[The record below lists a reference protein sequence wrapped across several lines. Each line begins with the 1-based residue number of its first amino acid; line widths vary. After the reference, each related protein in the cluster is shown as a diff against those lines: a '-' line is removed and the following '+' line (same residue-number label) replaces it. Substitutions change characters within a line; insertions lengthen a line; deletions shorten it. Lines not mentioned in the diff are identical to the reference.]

1 MDSEEV
7 SEDIIDME
15 DVMAVFAI
23 TDQFSI
29 DRETISIPLEKV
41 GVGEVNLIQGGLE
54 VVLPSSITIT
64 EWLQVLKIEL
74 EQLGFVL
81 QQEEED
87 NWD

>member
-41 GVGEVNLIQGGLE
+41 GVGEVNLTQGGLE

-74 EQLGFVL
+74 EQLGFAL